1 MSFVVVVVADQLKLK
16 TTVIKT
22 SSRSLCSEE
31 LTAGGA
37 ARVEPRLLLTSSQ
50 TSLGKVVQLT
60 HRVSDVTSEEHL
72 YRRRLLMTDI
82 GAKLAADPSSHQV
95 LITPGRANILSSGRT
110 EFRFQGRDKECVSF
124 RSSSSPL
131 GPLSSSAP
139 LSQEEKGLSW
149 RRTKETRRN
158 VIFCMNNK

>member
-72 YRRRLLMTDI
+72 YRHRLLMTDI
-82 GAKLAADPSSHQV
+82 GAKLAADPSSH
-95 LITPGRANILSSGRT
+95 LITPGRANILSYGRT

-124 RSSSSPL
+124 RSLSSPL
-131 GPLSSSAP
+131 GPLSSTAP